1 MSNHGRWAA
10 LSVAAVSMSAFG
22 ADLRAPVPRSRASG
36 AAPAVAQAAPAA
48 QSAAPAAAEESKAAR
63 DARMAWFREAKFG
76 MFIHWGVYAVP
87 AGTYKDQQIG
97 GIGEWIMNRG
107 KIPVAEY
114 KAFAPKFTAS
124 KYDPDAW
131 AALAKKAGMRYIV
144 ITSKHHDGFALFDSK
159 ASTWDAVDA
168 AGAKRDLI
176 KPLADA
182 ARKQGL
188 KFGLY
193 YSQAQDWTH
202 PGGAKSGYKE
212 GESWDEANKG
222 NFDEYLKTIA
232 IPQTREIL
240 ANIQPDILWWDTPTW
255 MTPERAA
262 PLHALLALKPGIIS
276 NNRLGGN
283 YHGDTETPE
292 QYIPATGF
300 KGRDWEVCMTMND
313 TWGFKSYDQN
323 WKSTEDLIRKLCDI
337 VSKGGNFLLNVGPTA
352 EGEIPQPSI
361 ERLTQVGEW
370 MKVNGEAI
378 YGTSAS
384 PFRNLP
390 WGRCT
395 RKVQGGL
402 FGRTTTLFLHVF
414 DWPADGKLVIPGLK
428 NKPGKAKMLACGS
441 PLEVTRNGEDVVIAV
456 PKDAPDKIASVVVLD
471 VSGEVE
477 TAPFVGL
484 AEKDGSVLLRPE
496 NAETS
501 GQLKS
506 EGNINLN
513 LGFWINAKDT
523 ASWRIKTDKAG
534 TYNVSFDAAGQ
545 GASKVVLVVGDTRLE
560 VATPD
565 TGDYKKYK
573 NVKAGTVDLPAGA
586 QVLRLEAVAAGWKP
600 VNVRTIKLEP
610 KK

>member
-1 MSNHGRWAA
+1 MTMFARCVMSAVATGMAVTAVGAHV
-10 LSVAAVSMSAFG
+10 SAAVG
-22 ADLRAPVPRSRASG
+22 T
-36 AAPAVAQAAPAA
+36 
-48 QSAAPAAAEESKAAR
+48 AEETREHR
-63 DARMAWFREAKFG
+63 DVRMAWWREAKFG
-76 MFIHWGVYAVP
+76 LFIHWGVYAVP
-87 AGTYKDQQIG
+87 AGTYKG
-97 GIGEWIMNRG
+97 EPVKGIGEWIMNRG

-114 KAFAPKFTAS
+114 KAFAPQFTAS

-144 ITSKHHDGFALFDSK
+144 ITSKHHDGFALFDST
-159 ASTWDAVDA
+159 ASAWDAVDA
-168 AGAKRDLI
+168 SGAKRDLI

-182 ARKQGL
+182 ARRQGL

-222 NFDEYLKTIA
+222 NFDEYLKTVA
-232 IPQTREIL
+232 IPQAREIL
-240 ANIQPDILWWDTPTW
+240 TQIQPDILWWDTPTW

-276 NNRLGGN
+276 NNRLGGG
-283 YHGDTETPE
+283 YPGDTETPE

-313 TWGFKSYDQN
+313 TWGFKSYDHD
-323 WKSTEDLIRKLCDI
+323 WKSTEDLVRKLCDI

-361 ERLTQVGEW
+361 ERLTRVGEW

-395 RKVQGGL
+395 RKVRTSGPLGV
-402 FGRTTTLFLHVF
+402 FGRTTTLYLHVF

-428 NKPGKAKMLACGS
+428 NEPRKAWMLAGGS
-441 PLEVTRNGEDVVIAV
+441 PLAVTRSGEDVVIAV
-456 PKDAPDKIASVVVLD
+456 PGEAPDKIASVVVLN
-471 VSGEVE
+471 VSGEVK
-477 TAPFVGL
+477 TAPFVGVP
-484 AEKDGSVLLRPE
+484 EKDGSILLRPE
-496 NAETS
+496 NAETT
-501 GQLKS
+501 GGLKS
-506 EGNINLN
+506 EGHIHLN
-513 LGFWINAKDT
+513 LGYWMDPKDT
-523 ASWRIKTDKAG
+523 ASWRIKADKAG
-534 TYNVSFDAAGQ
+534 AYDVSFEAG
-545 GASKVVLVVGDTRLE
+545 GAGGPKVVLVAGDKRIE
-560 VATPD
+560 VAMPD
-565 TGDYKKYK
+565 TGDCKKYK
-573 NVKAGTVDLPAGA
+573 AVKAGTIELPAGV
-586 QVLRLEAVAAGWKP
+586 QVLRLEPVAAGWKP

>member
-1 MSNHGRWAA
+1 MRRCTRFATASVIAA
-10 LSVAAVSMSAFG
+10 TAA
-22 ADLRAPVPRSRASG
+22 ASG
-36 AAPAVAQAAPAA
+36 AHRPVALPAA
-48 QSAAPAAAEESKAAR
+48 GAAAAQVGESKDAR

-76 MFIHWGVYAVP
+76 LFIHWGVYAVP
-87 AGTYKDQQIG
+87 AGTYKGEQVK

-114 KAFAPKFTAS
+114 KAFAPQFTAS

-182 ARKQGL
+182 ARRQGL
-188 KFGLY
+188 RFGLY

-222 NFDEYLKTIA
+222 DFDAYLKTIA

-240 ANIQPDILWWDTPTW
+240 TQIQPDILWWDTPTW

-283 YHGDTETPE
+283 YPGDTETPE

-313 TWGFKSYDQN
+313 TWGFKSYDLA

-352 EGEIPQPSI
+352 EGEIPAASI

-378 YGTSAS
+378 YGTTAS

-395 RKVQGGL
+395 RKVQGGI

-414 DWPADGKLVIPGLK
+414 DWPSDGKLVVPGLK

-441 PLEVTRNGEDVVIAV
+441 SLDVSRNGEDVVIAV
-456 PKDAPDKIASVVVLD
+456 PKDAPDKIASVVVLEAK
-471 VSGEVE
+471 GEVE
-477 TAPFVGL
+477 TAPFVGVP
-484 AEKDGSVLLRPE
+484 EKDGSILLQPE
-496 NAETS
+496 NAETT
-501 GQLKS
+501 GVLKS
-506 EGNINLN
+506 EGHMQLN
-513 LGFWINAKDT
+513 LGYWVDPKDT
-523 ASWRIKTDKAG
+523 AAWRIKVAKAG
-534 TYNVSFDAAGQ
+534 VYDVSFDAGGAGL
-545 GASKVVLVVGDTRLE
+545 SKIVLIAGDKRLE
-560 VATPD
+560 IATPN
-565 TGDYKKYK
+565 TGDFKKYK
-573 NVKAGTVDLPAGA
+573 AVKAGSVELAAGV

-600 VNVRTIKLEP
+600 VNVRTIKLTP